1 MIQQTEICTMTKGLR
16 MLKFHHCVFAI
27 LLAGLF
33 LCACSP
39 VAPIAALPSATASPL
54 PSLTPTLI
62 PSPTATATS
71 TPIPLVPNFQH
82 IVIVVFENKEFGTV
96 FGSDKMPYFNKL
108 LRSYT
113 LLTQYYAVT
122 HPSLPNYIAMI
133 GGDTFGITF
142 DCISCIVPGATK
154 SLPDLIEASGRTW
167 KTYQEDMPSP
177 CFAGTEAG
185 KYAIKHNPFIYFMP
199 ICLDAQRC
207 NRSIVPLTQLSSDI
221 AANALPN
228 YFFVTPN
235 MCHDAHDCDIGI
247 ADTWLQGFMNWLM
260 PPLDQSGQ
268 PYLIV
273 LTWDEGQGDH
283 SCCGLPAE
291 AGGRIATVLVSP
303 QAKSGFQDNTPYTH
317 YSLLKTIES
326 AWGLPYLGHS
336 ADPQTSIIVAP
347 WK

>member
-1 MIQQTEICTMTKGLR
+1 MIQQTEICTITKGLR
-16 MLKFHHCVFAI
+16 MLKFYHCVFAI

-39 VAPIAALPSATASPL
+39 SMPVAAPPSATASLIPPL
-54 PSLTPTLI
+54 KPTLP

-82 IVIVVFENKEFGTV
+82 IIIVVFENEEFGSV
-96 FGSDKMPYFNKL
+96 VGSAKMPNFNKL
-108 LRSYT
+108 ARSYT
-113 LLTQYYAVT
+113 LLTQYYAIT

-133 GGDTFGITF
+133 GGDTFDITF
-142 DCISCIVPGATK
+142 DCTSCNVNNQ

-177 CFAGTEAG
+177 CFPGAEAG
-185 KYAIKHNPFIYFMP
+185 KYAMKHNPFIYFMP
-199 ICLDAQRC
+199 IRLDAQRC

-221 AANALPN
+221 AAGALPN
-228 YFFVTPN
+228 FIFVTPN
-235 MCHDAHDCDIGI
+235 MCNDAHDCDVRI
-247 ADTWLQGFMNWLM
+247 ADAWLQIFMNQLM
-260 PPLDQSGQ
+260 PPLDQGGQ
-268 PYLIV
+268 SYLIV
-273 LTWDEGQGDH
+273 LTWDEGQGNH
-283 SCCGLPAE
+283 SCCGLPVE
-291 AGGRIATVLVSP
+291 AGGRIATILVSP

>member
-1 MIQQTEICTMTKGLR
+1 MF
-16 MLKFHHCVFAI
+16 KFYHCVFAV

-39 VAPIAALPSATASPL
+39 AMLTAVPPSATASPL
-54 PSLTPTLI
+54 PPLTPTLT
-62 PSPTATATS
+62 PSPTANATS
-71 TPIPLVPNFQH
+71 TPTPLVPDFKH

-96 FGSDKMPYFNKL
+96 FGSDKMPFFNKL
-108 LRSYT
+108 ARSYT

-142 DCISCIVPGATK
+142 DCLSCVVPNDK
-154 SLPDLIEASGRTW
+154 PSLPDLIEASGRTW

-177 CFAGTEAG
+177 CFTGTEAG

-199 ICLDAQRC
+199 IRLDSQRC
-207 NRSIVPLTQLSSDI
+207 NRSIVPLTQLSLDI
-221 AANALPN
+221 AAGALPN
-228 YFFVTPN
+228 FIFVTPN
-235 MCHDAHDCDIGI
+235 MCNDAHDCDIRT
-247 ADTWLQGFMNWLM
+247 ADTWLQGFMNRLM
-260 PPLDQSGQ
+260 PPLDQSDQ

-273 LTWDEGQGDH
+273 LTWDEGQGNH

-291 AGGRIATVLVSP
+291 AGGRIATILVSP
-303 QAKSGFQDNTPYTH
+303 QAKNGFQDSTPYTH

-326 AWGLPYLGHS
+326 AWGLSYLGHS
-336 ADPQTSIIVAP
+336 ADSQASVIVAP